1 MVLDLVTLIVWFV
14 PISDKKLFLIECAKI
29 QKSLKPDP
37 TQQFGV
43 SSGLNRETWNFV
55 KWNPPRPGLLQ
66 ITMSVTPASV
76 KKTQESLGK
85 YVKKPPLTDKLLNK
99 PPFRFLHDVIS
110 AVIRETGFFHGLY
123 NEVENKSENVKGLS
137 QLIFSRCDLYI
148 FDYRSTHFLRPILIT

>member
-1 MVLDLVTLIVWFV
+1 
-14 PISDKKLFLIECAKI
+14 
-29 QKSLKPDP
+29 
-37 TQQFGV
+37 
-43 SSGLNRETWNFV
+43 
-55 KWNPPRPGLLQ
+55 
-66 ITMSVTPASV
+66 MSVTPASV

-148 FDYRSTHFLRPILIT
+148 FDYRSTHF

>member
-1 MVLDLVTLIVWFV
+1 
-14 PISDKKLFLIECAKI
+14 
-29 QKSLKPDP
+29 
-37 TQQFGV
+37 
-43 SSGLNRETWNFV
+43 
-55 KWNPPRPGLLQ
+55 
-66 ITMSVTPASV
+66 MSVTPASV

-137 QLIFSRCDLYI
+137 LIIQFFNL
-148 FDYRSTHFLRPILIT
+148 FDPVAQSAQDNQ

>member
-1 MVLDLVTLIVWFV
+1 
-14 PISDKKLFLIECAKI
+14 
-29 QKSLKPDP
+29 
-37 TQQFGV
+37 
-43 SSGLNRETWNFV
+43 
-55 KWNPPRPGLLQ
+55 
-66 ITMSVTPASV
+66 MSVTPASV

-137 QLIFSRCDLYI
+137 LINQFFNLFDL
-148 FDYRSTHFLRPILIT
+148 FDPVAQSAQDNQ

>member
-1 MVLDLVTLIVWFV
+1 
-14 PISDKKLFLIECAKI
+14 
-29 QKSLKPDP
+29 
-37 TQQFGV
+37 
-43 SSGLNRETWNFV
+43 
-55 KWNPPRPGLLQ
+55 
-66 ITMSVTPASV
+66 MSVTPASV

-137 QLIFSRCDLYI
+137 LINQFFNL
-148 FDYRSTHFLRPILIT
+148 FDPVAQSAQYNQYLDGPLLLKRGTLGH

>member
-1 MVLDLVTLIVWFV
+1 
-14 PISDKKLFLIECAKI
+14 
-29 QKSLKPDP
+29 
-37 TQQFGV
+37 
-43 SSGLNRETWNFV
+43 
-55 KWNPPRPGLLQ
+55 
-66 ITMSVTPASV
+66 MSVTPASV

-137 QLIFSRCDLYI
+137 VLSLINHFSIYLI
-148 FDYRSTHFLRPILIT
+148 QWLKVLQTISTLRSLL